1 MQNRRIISMANES
14 ERKIKLLKI
23 WDILSRETD
32 EAHPMPSSV
41 LLDRLAEAGIECGRK
56 ALYDDIRVLN
66 KFGYEICTHRSV
78 GNEYYV
84 IDRDFELPEVK
95 VLMDAVQAANFISD
109 KRADI
114 LLDKIAHLAG
124 SHRAEILK
132 KNIVQYSTVKTP
144 NEAVMYSIDSI
155 VEAIYSGKKISFQ
168 YFNYDIGGK
177 RKYRMRF
184 HEPTEIRTY
193 IVNPVWTVYDDDR
206 YYLLCYSDTHESLVP
221 YRIDKMDKV
230 QILEEDI
237 TPNKAIEKMDLSVH
251 RKTMVNM
258 FTGTPTKVYFEG
270 DRGILDAVYER
281 FGTGTRVHEKDE
293 NTITFSVDVQISGP
307 FYAWVAGFG
316 KKLKI
321 TAPQE
326 AVEGITKQIKEAL
339 SNYEEVK

>member
-1 MQNRRIISMANES
+1 MANES

-155 VEAIYSGKKISFQ
+155 VEAINAGKKISFQ

-206 YYLLCYSDTHESLVP
+206 YYLLCYQSITNWVMGFNVKHVLTAEG
-221 YRIDKMDKV
+221 K
-230 QILEEDI
+230 QEILRVDYQKYINGEEDYI
-237 TPNKAIEKMDLSVH
+237 C
-251 RKTMVNM
+251 KTS
-258 FTGTPTKVYFEG
+258 
-270 DRGILDAVYER
+270 
-281 FGTGTRVHEKDE
+281 H
-293 NTITFSVDVQISGP
+293 FSGC
-307 FYAWVAGFG
+307 
-316 KKLKI
+316 LK
-321 TAPQE
+321 TSE
-326 AVEGITKQIKEAL
+326 
-339 SNYEEVK
+339 

>member
-1 MQNRRIISMANES
+1 M
-14 ERKIKLLKI
+14 
-23 WDILSRETD
+23 
-32 EAHPMPSSV
+32 
-41 LLDRLAEAGIECGRK
+41 
-56 ALYDDIRVLN
+56 
-66 KFGYEICTHRSV
+66 
-78 GNEYYV
+78 
-84 IDRDFELPEVK
+84 
-95 VLMDAVQAANFISD
+95 
-109 KRADI
+109 
-114 LLDKIAHLAG
+114 
-124 SHRAEILK
+124 
-132 KNIVQYSTVKTP
+132 
-144 NEAVMYSIDSI
+144 
-155 VEAIYSGKKISFQ
+155 
-168 YFNYDIGGK
+168 
-177 RKYRMRF
+177 
-184 HEPTEIRTY
+184 
-193 IVNPVWTVYDDDR
+193 
-206 YYLLCYSDTHESLVP
+206 P